1 MKVACQTTFYHMT
14 TKSLRDRPS
23 RAPAPSTL
31 DDIQTKLAPV
41 IDSPGSAAIFLD
53 LDGTLAPIMPRPDEV
68 VVLPTISRLVRQLS
82 YRYLAVTIVS
92 GRPATEVRRITGNP
106 ELIYIGNHGFETM
119 LPGHAVVV
127 CDEAQPHIPAVRE
140 LLEFSRSREDMTEAG
155 VMVEDKSATV
165 SLHYRRAPDPEAARR
180 YIEKQILPKARKLG
194 LVASE
199 GRMVVEIKPPANV
212 NKGVAVGSLLDRL
225 DCRTA
230 VYIGDDATDIDALK
244 ELRRRRRRKDTVMVG
259 IGVISEE
266 MPRDLPKNADLLV
279 ERVSGVELV
288 LQILAGEEL

>member
-1 MKVACQTTFYHMT
+1 MA
-14 TKSLRDRPS
+14 TKSLRDRQQ
-23 RAPAPSTL
+23 RTPAASTL
-31 DDIQTKLAPV
+31 DEILEKLETVTVNQAA
-41 IDSPGSAAIFLD
+41 AAIFLD

-68 VVLPTISRLVRQLS
+68 VVLPAISRLVRQLA

-92 GRPATEVRRITGNP
+92 GRPATEARRITGNP

-127 CDEAQPHIPAVRE
+127 CDEAQPHIPAIRE
-140 LLEFSRSREDMTEAG
+140 LLEFSRSRDDMTEAG
-155 VMVEDKSATV
+155 VLIEDKSATI
-165 SLHYRRAPDPEAARR
+165 SLHYRRAADPEAARR
-180 YIEKQILPKARKLG
+180 YIEKKILPKAEKLG
-194 LVASE
+194 LAASY
-199 GRMVVEIKPPANV
+199 GRMVIEIKPPVNV
-212 NKGVAVGSLLDRL
+212 SKGVAVGALLDRL

-230 VYIGDDATDIDALK
+230 VYIGDDTTDIDALK
-244 ELRRRRRRKDTVMVG
+244 ELRRRRRRKNTTMVG

-266 MPRDLPKNADLLV
+266 IPRDLPKYADLLV

>member
-1 MKVACQTTFYHMT
+1 MLEPIAA
-14 TKSLRDRPS
+14 D
-23 RAPAPSTL
+23 
-31 DDIQTKLAPV
+31 
-41 IDSPGSAAIFLD
+41 PGKTAVFLD

-68 VVLPTISRLVRQLS
+68 VVLPAISRLVRQLA

-127 CDEAQPHIPAVRE
+127 CDEAQPHIPEVRE
-140 LLEFSRSREDMTEAG
+140 LLEFARSREDLTEVG
-155 VMVEDKSATV
+155 VMVEDKSATI
-165 SLHYRRAPDPEAARR
+165 SLHYRRSPEPEAARR
-180 YIEKQILPKARKLG
+180 YIEKQILPKAKKLG

-199 GRMVVEIKPPANV
+199 GRKVIEIKPPV
-212 NKGVAVGSLLDRL
+212 DINKGVAVGSLLDRL
-225 DCRTA
+225 GCRSA
-230 VYIGDDATDIDALK
+230 IYIGDDTTDIDALK
-244 ELRRRRRRKDTVMVG
+244 ELKRRKRRKDSVMVG

-266 MPRDLPKNADLLV
+266 MPRDLPKNSDLLV